1 MNEDFSTDSEIQ
13 APPVLDGAPETAPLP
28 RSMTGWVVLTLLF
41 AALVLLNLWSYLGR
55 DSKPGALNN
64 ELDVRLRSI
73 VASKALGE
81 STKNPDI
88 KKSIDTQ
95 LEDLVAEVVGKK
107 GSERN
112 AALFYAAARTEQGKA
127 VTVNDVAFLRKGDDA
142 SKAFA
147 ELYTNL
153 KLDEKAAR
161 ELGKKLPERGFVY
174 KLAVVQ
180 ALERLKVPNARDE
193 LVSPA
198 KALLM
203 ALGGLILGVVLLG
216 GMVLVSLY
224 VTQRNGGKLKPI
236 GIATRAITPAQADRY
251 ALRAAQL
258 LLVFVLSGI
267 LVEVLRLGD
276 IAGNLVAFAITI
288 SAAIVLSKVPIDG
301 VPMGLPQVGVG
312 TRDLGTNV
320 LWGLAGGIANFPIM
334 LGLSFIGNVL
344 FSGLPAPEH
353 PLTTKLMEGQTGGY
367 IALSMVL
374 ASICAPLFE
383 EFLFRG
389 HLFPALARV
398 KGSLVYG
405 AAVSSLLF
413 AAIHPTGIPAWLPL
427 AGVGAMGCFLSH
439 QRGSLV
445 PSIVMHATHN
455 LLTLVM
461 VLTLM

>member
-1 MNEDFSTDSEIQ
+1 MF
-13 APPVLDGAPETAPLP
+13 
-28 RSMTGWVVLTLLF
+28 
-41 AALVLLNLWSYLGR
+41 
-55 DSKPGALNN
+55 
-64 ELDVRLRSI
+64 
-73 VASKALGE
+73 
-81 STKNPDI
+81 
-88 KKSIDTQ
+88 
-95 LEDLVAEVVGKK
+95 
-107 GSERN
+107 
-112 AALFYAAARTEQGKA
+112 
-127 VTVNDVAFLRKGDDA
+127 
-142 SKAFA
+142 
-147 ELYTNL
+147 
-153 KLDEKAAR
+153 
-161 ELGKKLPERGFVY
+161 
-174 KLAVVQ
+174 
-180 ALERLKVPNARDE
+180 
-193 LVSPA
+193 
-198 KALLM
+198 
-203 ALGGLILGVVLLG
+203 
-216 GMVLVSLY
+216 
-224 VTQRNGGKLKPI
+224 I
-236 GIATRAITPAQADRY
+236 GPH
-251 ALRAAQL
+251 
-258 LLVFVLSGI
+258 
-267 LVEVLRLGD
+267 D

-288 SAAIVLSKVPIDG
+288 SAAVILSKVPIDG